1 MKAAQSAAFICLR
14 FSKPQKLVAARSAAT
29 SFWFYIYSKASFAI
43 DIKKQRSAE
52 RRSALLCF

>member
-1 MKAAQSAAFICLR
+1 MKTAQSAAFICLG
-14 FSKPQKLVAARSAAT
+14 FSN
-29 SFWFYIYSKASFAI
+29 ASFAI